1 MSSSS
6 WWSTKHS
13 LMQIPTWIISFF
25 LATNWVV
32 VITHTFSL
40 VCGWNSNLTHNS
52 QLFIWKPVQMSSTWF
67 DTSLNSTHKYIW
79 KKSQFTGCSWWKQQL
94 NFKCCNRNWNY
105 FSIENGAERFW
116 KFFTLLL
123 NWMRSDK
130 NVNTHSHSFTI
141 E

>member
-79 KKSQFTGCSWWKQQL
+79 KKVNSQVVRGESNNWTSNVVIEIETISQSKMEL
-94 NFKCCNRNWNY
+94 NDFESFLHY
-105 FSIENGAERFW
+105 FWIECGQI
-116 KFFTLLL
+116 K
-123 NWMRSDK
+123 M
-130 NVNTHSHSFTI
+130 
-141 E
+141 